1 MAERRRA
8 LVERRRALGFTQES
22 LAQDLGV
29 DRSTVAR
36 WESGK
41 VDPQDWQ
48 RPTLAKVLRVTLI
61 ELNSLLYTAT
71 TPKPSRDKNI
81 PVITLEYDD
90 EIEALELARRVSAS
104 DVGKETLERLEL
116 TFHELA
122 TKYPTVAPQELL
134 GKVRKYTLYVANLM
148 DAKKTLSEHRQ
159 LLVIGG
165 WFSLLGATLHIDLNQ
180 QDAAT
185 ARLRTA
191 MTLAQHAEN
200 SEIQAWC
207 FETDA
212 WRVLTDGNYSKAVE
226 LSATAQQLAPAGS
239 SIEIQSLAQQG
250 RAFARL
256 GYSTETHAAIDRV
269 QELSAALGIP
279 NRPEHHFQYD
289 PAKSLAY
296 AATTLAWL
304 GDPAAEAYA
313 REVIS
318 RLSPSEDVS
327 KWPRR
332 VASANID
339 LALSLVATNRLDE
352 ACDSAQRAMLSGRV
366 APSNHWRALEVVK
379 AVEVRKISD
388 ARDLREVYEG
398 MRLQIAPSSD

>member
-8 LVERRRALGFTQES
+8 FIERRKALGFTQES
-22 LAQDLGV
+22 LAQNLGV

-36 WESGK
+36 WESGN

-48 RPTLAKVLRVTLI
+48 RPNLAKILRVTLI
-61 ELNSLLYTAT
+61 ELGSLLHGAGNLETSQAT
-71 TPKPSRDKNI
+71 NV
-81 PVITLEYDD
+81 PVVALDYDD
-90 EIEALELARRVSAS
+90 EIESLELARRVSAS

-116 TFHELA
+116 TFHDLA
-122 TKYPTVAPQELL
+122 IKYPTVAPQELL
-134 GKVRKYTLYVANLM
+134 GQVRKYAAYVTSLM
-148 DAKKTLSEHRQ
+148 DAKKTLAEHRK
-159 LLVIGG
+159 LLVIGS

-191 MTLAQHAEN
+191 MTLAQHADHP
-200 SEIQAWC
+200 EIQAWC

-212 WRVLTDGNYSKAVE
+212 WRVLTDGHYSRAAE

-239 SIEIQSLAQQG
+239 SIEIQALAQQG

-256 GYSTETHAAIDRV
+256 GHSSETYFAIDRV
-269 QELSAALGIP
+269 QSLSSAIGTP
-279 NRPEHHFQYD
+279 SQPEHHFQYD
-289 PAKSLAY
+289 PAKAIAY

-304 GDPAAEAYA
+304 GDPAAETYA

-318 RLSPSEDVS
+318 RLAPSDDLT

-339 LALSLVATNRLDE
+339 LALSLVATDRLDE
-352 ACDSAQRAMLSGRV
+352 ACHSAQRAMLSGRV

-388 ARDLREVYEG
+388 ARDLREVYEE
-398 MRLQIAPSSD
+398 MRLQIDPSVS

>member
-1 MAERRRA
+1 MAARRRA
-8 LVERRRALGFTQES
+8 FIERRKALGFTQDS
-22 LAQDLGV
+22 LAQSVGV

-41 VDPQDWQ
+41 VAPQDWQ
-48 RPTLAKVLRVTLI
+48 RPTLAKVLRVTLA
-61 ELNSLLYTAT
+61 ELDAILYGVGN
-71 TPKPSRDKNI
+71 PENPRDARN
-81 PVITLEYDD
+81 PAVASGYDD

-116 TFHELA
+116 TFHDLA
-122 TKYPTVAPQELL
+122 VKYPTVAPQGLL
-134 GKVRKYTLYVANLM
+134 GQVRKYSAYVTSLM
-148 DAKKTLSEHRQ
+148 GARKTLAEHRQ
-159 LLVIGG
+159 LLVTGG

-191 MTLAQHAEN
+191 MTLAQHAGH

-212 WRVLTDGNYSKAVE
+212 WRVLTGGHYSQAAE
-226 LSATAQQLAPAGS
+226 LSAAAQQLAPAGS
-239 SIEIQSLAQQG
+239 SVEIQALAQQG
-250 RAFARL
+250 RAFARI
-256 GYSTETHAAIDRV
+256 GHSTETYSAIDRV
-269 QELSAALGIP
+269 QSLSSAIGTP
-279 NRPEHHFQYD
+279 NQPEHHFQYD
-289 PAKSLAY
+289 PAKAIAY

-304 GDPAAEAYA
+304 GDPAAETYA

-318 RLSPSEDVS
+318 RLEPSSDLT

-339 LALSLVATNRLDE
+339 LALSLATTNRLDE
-352 ACDSAQRAMLSGRV
+352 ACYAAQRAILSGRV
-366 APSNHWRALEVVK
+366 APSNHWRALEVVN
-379 AVEVRKISD
+379 AVEIGEISE
-388 ARDLREVYEG
+388 ARDLREAYEE
-398 MRLQIAPSSD
+398 MRLQIEPAD

>member
-8 LVERRRALGFTQES
+8 LVERRKALGFTQES
-22 LAQDLGV
+22 LAQNLGV

-61 ELNSLLYTAT
+61 ELDSLLYSAA
-71 TPKPSRDKNI
+71 TPKPARDDI
-81 PVITLEYDD
+81 PSNSAEYDD

-104 DVGKETLERLEL
+104 DVGKEMLERLEL
-116 TFHELA
+116 TFHDLA
-122 TKYPTVAPQELL
+122 IKYPTVAPHELL
-134 GKVRKYTLYVANLM
+134 GQVRKYALYVARLM
-148 DAKKTLSEHRQ
+148 DSKKTLAEHRQ

-165 WFSLLGATLHIDLNQ
+165 WFSLLGATLHIDLDQ

-226 LSATAQQLAPAGS
+226 LSATAQQLAPTGS
-239 SIEIQSLAQQG
+239 SVEIQALAQQG

-256 GYSTETHAAIDRV
+256 GYSAETYAAIDRV
-269 QELSAALGIP
+269 QALSAALGTP
-279 NRPEHHFQYD
+279 NQPEHHFQYD

-318 RLSPSEDVS
+318 RLSPSDDVN

-352 ACDSAQRAMLSGRV
+352 ACNSAQRAMLSGRV

-398 MRLQIAPSSD
+398 MRLQISSSSD

>member
-8 LVERRRALGFTQES
+8 LVERRKALGFTQES
-22 LAQDLGV
+22 FAQDLGV

-61 ELNSLLYTAT
+61 ELSSLLYTAVAS
-71 TPKPSRDKNI
+71 KPAQDESF
-81 PVITLEYDD
+81 PVVTLEYDD

-104 DVGKETLERLEL
+104 DVGQETLERLEL
-116 TFHELA
+116 TFHDLA
-122 TKYPTVAPQELL
+122 IKYPTVAPQELL
-134 GKVRKYTLYVANLM
+134 GQVRKYALYVARLM
-148 DAKKTLSEHRQ
+148 DAKKTLAEHRQ

-212 WRVLTDGNYSKAVE
+212 WRVLTDGDYSKAAE

-239 SIEIQSLAQQG
+239 SVEIQSLAQQG

-256 GYSTETHAAIDRV
+256 GYSAETYAAIDRV
-269 QELSAALGIP
+269 QALSAVMGAP

-304 GDPAAEAYA
+304 GDPAAEVYA

-318 RLSPSEDVS
+318 RLSPSEDAS

-339 LALSLVATNRLDE
+339 LALSLVTTNRLDE

-379 AVEVRKISD
+379 AVEMRKISD

>member
-8 LVERRRALGFTQES
+8 LVERRKALGFTQES
-22 LAQDLGV
+22 LAQNLGV

-61 ELNSLLYTAT
+61 ELGSLLRSAA
-71 TPKPSRDKNI
+71 TPKPARDETPSNSA
-81 PVITLEYDD
+81 EYDD

-116 TFHELA
+116 TFHDLA
-122 TKYPTVAPQELL
+122 IKYPTVAPQELL
-134 GKVRKYTLYVANLM
+134 GQVRKYALYVARLM
-148 DAKKTLSEHRQ
+148 DSKKTLAEHRQ

-165 WFSLLGATLHIDLNQ
+165 WFSLLGATLHIDLDQ

-212 WRVLTDGNYSKAVE
+212 WRVLTDGDYSKAVE
-226 LSATAQQLAPAGS
+226 LSAAAQQLAPAGS
-239 SIEIQSLAQQG
+239 SVEIQSLAQQG
-250 RAFARL
+250 RSSARL
-256 GYSTETHAAIDRV
+256 GYSAETYVVIDRV
-269 QELSAALGIP
+269 QTLSASLGTP
-279 NRPEHHFQYD
+279 NRPENHFQYD

-313 REVIS
+313 REVIL
-318 RLSPSEDVS
+318 RLSP
-327 KWPRR
+327 
-332 VASANID
+332 
-339 LALSLVATNRLDE
+339 L
-352 ACDSAQRAMLSGRV
+352 G
-366 APSNHWRALEVVK
+366 
-379 AVEVRKISD
+379 
-388 ARDLREVYEG
+388 
-398 MRLQIAPSSD
+398 

>member
-8 LVERRRALGFTQES
+8 LIERRKKLGFTQES
-22 LAQDLGV
+22 LAQSMGV

-36 WESGK
+36 WEGGK

-48 RPTLAKVLRVTLI
+48 RPTLAKVLSVTLVQ
-61 ELNSLLYTAT
+61 LDSLIYGAAD
-71 TPKPSRDKNI
+71 PKPSEIRNASA
-81 PVITLEYDD
+81 VVLGYDD

-116 TFHELA
+116 TFHDLA
-122 TKYPTVAPQELL
+122 MKYPTVAPHELL
-134 GKVRKYTLYVANLM
+134 GQVRKYATYVARLM

-165 WFSLLGATLHIDLNQ
+165 WLSLLGATLHIDLNQ

-191 MTLAQHAEN
+191 MTLAEHADH

-212 WRVLTDGNYSKAVE
+212 WRVLTDGQYSRAAE
-226 LSATAQQLAPAGS
+226 LSATAQHLAPCGS
-239 SIEIQSLAQQG
+239 SVEIQALAQQG

-256 GYSTETHAAIDRV
+256 GYSSETYAAIDRV
-269 QELSAALGIP
+269 QSLSAAMGMP
-279 NRPEHHFQYD
+279 GQPEHHFQYD
-289 PAKSLAY
+289 PAKSTAY

-313 REVIS
+313 REVIA
-318 RLSPSEDVS
+318 RLSPSSDVT

-339 LALSLVATNRLDE
+339 LALSLVATDRLDE
-352 ACDSAQRAMLSGRV
+352 ACNSAQQAMLSGRV

-379 AVEVRKISD
+379 AVEVRRISD

-398 MRLQIAPSSD
+398 MRIQIAPLVE

>member
-1 MAERRRA
+1 MAARRRA
-8 LVERRRALGFTQES
+8 FIERRKALGFTQDS
-22 LAQDLGV
+22 LAQSVGV

-48 RPTLAKVLRVTLI
+48 RPTLVKVLRVTLA
-61 ELNSLLYTAT
+61 ELDAILYGGVDQGRSQVMRASAT
-71 TPKPSRDKNI
+71 VPPA
-81 PVITLEYDD
+81 YDD
-90 EIEALELARRVSAS
+90 EIDALELARRVSAS
-104 DVGKETLERLEL
+104 DVGKETIERLEL
-116 TFHELA
+116 TFHDLA
-122 TKYPTVAPQELL
+122 VKYPTVAPHELL
-134 GKVRKYTLYVANLM
+134 GQVRKYSSYVTSLM
-148 DAKKTLSEHRQ
+148 DARKTLEEHRQ

-191 MTLAQHAEN
+191 MTLAQHAGH

-212 WRVLTDGNYSKAVE
+212 WRVLTDGHYSRAAE

-239 SIEIQSLAQQG
+239 SVEIQAIAQQG

-256 GYSTETHAAIDRV
+256 GYSNETYSAIDRV
-269 QELSAALGIP
+269 QSLSSSIGTP
-279 NRPEHHFQYD
+279 DQPEHHFQYD
-289 PAKSLAY
+289 PAKAVAY

-304 GDPAAEAYA
+304 GDPAAETYA

-318 RLSPSEDVS
+318 RLSPPDDMT

-339 LALSLVATNRLDE
+339 LALSLVTTNRLDE
-352 ACDSAQRAMLSGRV
+352 ACYAAQRAMLSGRV
-366 APSNHWRALEVVK
+366 APSNHWRALEVVN
-379 AVEVRKISD
+379 AVETGKISD
-388 ARDLREVYEG
+388 ARDLREAYEE
-398 MRLQIAPSSD
+398 MRLQIESVD